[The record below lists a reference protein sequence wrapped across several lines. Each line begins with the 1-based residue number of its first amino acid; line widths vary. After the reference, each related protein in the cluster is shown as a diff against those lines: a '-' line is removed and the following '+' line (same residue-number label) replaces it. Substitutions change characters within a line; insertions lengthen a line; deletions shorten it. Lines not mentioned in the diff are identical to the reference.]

1 MLTLAQLIVIGAGS
15 PSGLWLRE
23 PLTLRTPLLLQG
35 ACSGFL
41 LSGRLGPLPWWH
53 SDPGC

>member
-15 PSGLWLRE
+15 PSGWWLRA

-35 ACSGFL
+35 GCSGFL
-41 LSGRLGPLPWWH
+41 LRGRLGPLPWWH